1 MAEPDGA
8 APAPSP
14 WGPVLQPG
22 FSFWHWA
29 ASLYGTLLS
38 FWSCS
43 VVKPF
48 YWDVIIIT
56 CRVAFLDESHTPKCW
71 TSYFA
76 HSRYLLI
83 ITMSY
88 IGLGVHYLQ
97 STIIRYIAILLIHQ
111 CQEAGIIFIS
121 SREEETGLK
130 KERIAQGH
138 SASCLQMTSFFLLAW
153 LTDWMNV
160 T

>member
-1 MAEPDGA
+1 MVQHQPQAHGDQFCSQGF
-8 APAPSP
+8 PSDT
-14 WGPVLQPG
+14 GQPPSMELFFPSG
-22 FSFWHWA
+22 LALLW
-29 ASLYGTLLS
+29 SLFTGMWL
-38 FWSCS
+38 
-43 VVKPF
+43 V
-48 YWDVIIIT
+48 IT